1 MFCTQCSYSFLRT
14 GEEPTK
20 LLKNQFFQNALKVVL
35 LVAQGGGRGAA
46 YDTRDTFSVPVDD
59 KADRN
64 NISS

>member
-1 MFCTQCSYSFLRT
+1 MLNSYSFLRT
-14 GEEPTK
+14 GEESTK
-20 LLKNQFFQNALKVVL
+20 LLKSQFFQNALKVDVVL